1 MSIAAL
7 CVFSVQFEYQLSGPF
22 ERRLAN
28 SAVQTQSGTVTA
40 STRYFRHIVAAAE
53 IYGRTVTDFII
64 TRHEINRVSTP
75 LFTTFR
81 AAKSTQ

>member
-40 STRYFRHIVAAAE
+40 STGYFRHIVAAVFLVQCTGE
-53 IYGRTVTDFII
+53 EGLDLI
-64 TRHEINRVSTP
+64 
-75 LFTTFR
+75 
-81 AAKSTQ
+81 